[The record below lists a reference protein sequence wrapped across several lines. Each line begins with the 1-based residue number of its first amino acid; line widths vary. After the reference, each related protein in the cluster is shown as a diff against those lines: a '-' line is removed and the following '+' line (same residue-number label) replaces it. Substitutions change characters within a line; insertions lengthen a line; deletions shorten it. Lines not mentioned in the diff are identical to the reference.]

1 MKNITYITL
10 LSTFLFL
17 VFNPIHSQETAKEN
31 FSDTS
36 SEQTEAKVTDV
47 KKR

>member
-10 LSTFLFL
+10 LLTFLFL
-17 VFNPIHSQETAKEN
+17 QLNPTHSQETAKEN
-31 FSDTS
+31 FSDTYT
-36 SEQTEAKVTDV
+36 EQTEAKVTDL